1 MIQVLNRRRNEFQ
14 ALTLRLSAL
23 IGSGKMVI
31 SDGMGRWILAVLG
44 GVSLVYSLLVLG
56 FAATAPDLGLRFL
69 LVDEGSP
76 AGPTVRTVMPTM
88 RSDGEFRPEVGDEL
102 IGLGGPGTDSR
113 QARFSQPILSF
124 LHFCNAL
131 NSLRGE
137 TPFVGGKLQAD
148 VMPSTLGDKI
158 PTFVE
163 KETGNWLDRERWVEA
178 RFRRAADGTEHK
190 TWLEIQSL
198 STGELFL
205 PLLWFLLE
213 LGIFTVGAVAF
224 WTRPFDRAA
233 RVFFA
238 MCLVTMGAFVGG
250 YHWWI
255 IAGTPLLNIPFAICA
270 ILAPAVTLHFFLIFP
285 YPKGPIATRPQITLI
300 FLYTPPVIAILVLVS
315 LLCYCSWL
323 FQFEAATSD
332 QFRYTL
338 MILRNCVYGYL
349 IIAALYFVGSLF
361 ALYRSFFAPRN
372 TLEQQQVFWILW
384 AGVISTVPVGYTFYL
399 AQFDRVAFAIGKG
412 SLPMF
417 SASLLFMMAYAI
429 GIARYKLMLVDQ
441 FFSRETTYFVATAV
455 ATVTYSALGAI
466 ATLTAMLQYRSSHWQ
481 AIVISTLLMVALFLL
496 NWLRGR
502 AQRLIDR
509 RFFREKYQLDK
520 ALKQMNQMAGQLLE
534 PPAVAERML
543 ASCRDVLLVGRA
555 ALYFLD
561 ADRQR
566 FRLVAAEGERNV
578 PTEFAALPALL
589 AALQKVPSLQRNALG
604 PEDEGPLIEQVL
616 RDLKADL
623 LQALEVD
630 GVVEGVVLLGEKRN
644 GTDYSAEDL
653 TFLTAMGQVAGV
665 AMHSAKVHQVVGQ
678 LNAELQMKVEK
689 ISEQQRQIAMLQ
701 SEIVAAHTLIIPV
714 KAPEPPGE
722 HTAGTFRCDQ
732 IRGSSPAIV
741 RLLETV
747 RKVANSDSSVLI
759 RGESGTGKELLAEA
773 IHLNS
778 ARKQGP
784 LVKVHC
790 GALSSSLLE
799 SELFGHVKGSFTGA
813 QSNRQGRFEL
823 ANGGTLFLDEIG
835 DISLE
840 TQIKLLRVLQERE
853 FEPVG
858 GVRTIQVDVRLITAT
873 HQNLERLISE
883 GKFRED
889 LFYRLNVITI
899 TPPPLRERSEDI
911 IELAMYFMTRAAQKL
926 NKPINQIEGAALD
939 RLRNYPWPGNI
950 RELENSIERAVVL
963 TEGDRI
969 TVQDLPMAVLTGH
982 ASNLSSGSRV
992 KNKRRSVFLNS
1003 LTTTTSTAEPL
1014 NSQSPGETLSDA
1026 DAKLVEAN
1034 HERAELIAALQQCQG
1049 NKAEAARL
1057 LGLPRSTFFSR
1068 LKKHSLSNV

>member
-1 MIQVLNRRRNEFQ
+1 MSE
-14 ALTLRLSAL
+14 
-23 IGSGKMVI
+23 
-31 SDGMGRWILAVLG
+31 GMGRWSLAVLG

-69 LVDEGSP
+69 LVDTD
-76 AGPTVRTVMPTM
+76 PTVGPKVQTVLP
-88 RSDGEFRPEVGDEL
+88 SLHVDGEFRPEVGDEL
-102 IGLGGPGTDSR
+102 IYLGGPGTDSR
-113 QARFSQPILSF
+113 NARFWQPVYGF
-124 LHFCNAL
+124 LHLCNAL
-131 NSLRGE
+131 NSLRAE
-137 TPFVGGKLQAD
+137 TPFVGGKLQPDA
-148 VMPSTLGDKI
+148 MPSALGDRI

-163 KETGNWLDRERWVEA
+163 KEKGNWLDRERWVEA
-178 RFRRAADGTEHK
+178 RFRCAADGTERK

-198 STGELFL
+198 TTVELVL
-205 PLLWFLLE
+205 PLVWFLLE

-238 MCLVTMGAFVGG
+238 MCIVTMGAFVGG

-255 IAGTPLLNIPFAICA
+255 IAGSPLLNIPFAICA

-285 YPKGPIATRPQITLI
+285 YAKGPMANRPQVTLV
-300 FLYTPPVIAILVLVS
+300 FLYIPPVIAIVVLVAI
-315 LLCYCSWL
+315 LGYCSWL
-323 FQFEAATSD
+323 FRFETTTPE
-332 QFRYTL
+332 QFRSALLTL
-338 MILRNCVYGYL
+338 RTCIYGYL
-349 IIAALYFVGSLF
+349 IVAAAYFVGSLF

-441 FFSRETTYFVATAV
+441 FFNRETTYFVASAV
-455 ATVTYSALGAI
+455 ATVVYSALGAL
-466 ATLTAMLQYRSSHWQ
+466 ATLTAMLQYRSSRWQ
-481 AIVISTLLMVALFLL
+481 AIVVSALLMVALFLL

-502 AQRLIDR
+502 VQRLIDR

-561 ADRQR
+561 SERQR

-578 PTEFAALPALL
+578 PNEFAAIPPLL
-589 AALQKVPSLQRNALG
+589 AALQKFPSLQRNILG

-616 RDLKADL
+616 RDLNADL

-630 GVVEGVVLLGEKRN
+630 GIVEGVVLLGEKRN

-678 LNAELQMKVEK
+678 LNEELQLKVEK

-701 SEIVAAHTLIIPV
+701 SEIVAAHTLIVPV
-714 KAPEPPGE
+714 KVPEPLGE
-722 HTAGTFRCDQ
+722 HAAGTFRCDQ
-732 IRGSSPAIV
+732 IRGSSPAIT

-790 GALSSSLLE
+790 GALSSGLLE

-823 ANGGTLFLDEIG
+823 ANSGTLFLDEIG

-899 TPPPLRERSEDI
+899 TPPPLRDRSEDI

-939 RLRNYPWPGNI
+939 RLIHYSWPGNI

-969 TVQDLPMAVLTGH
+969 TVQDLPLAVLSGQ
-982 ASNLSSGSRV
+982 ASNLMGGARS
-992 KNKRRSVFLNS
+992 KNKRGTGFLNLS
-1003 LTTTTSTAEPL
+1003 ASTPANLPE
-1014 NSQSPGETLSDA
+1014 SGEILSDV
-1026 DAKLVEAN
+1026 DAKLADVL

-1068 LKKHSLSNV
+1068 LKKHALPNS